1 MQFRHI
7 EPHFLL
13 KKYIQKMWI
22 FESSGK
28 IPVDDMKLVVP
39 NGNLKLTLS
48 YHNGIVAAINGRS
61 NKQIFDNLFVILN
74 IA

>member
-48 YHNGIVAAINGRS
+48 YH
-61 NKQIFDNLFVILN
+61 LE
-74 IA
+74 